1 MAARTANTRGVG
13 LSWGGTLT
21 RGSTSQ
27 ERGVMKTNGGI
38 LHSYIEVQAESRV
51 VVDGHAVARGRR
63 AHGVH
68 GSNPDLLLHTWDLY
82 AAARGATRPRRPL
95 PSRLLLVVDRI
106 AGLQPQLAAAVSSR
120 ARRAQLPSPRPIGVV
135 QLLVRLPQPLMRRR
149 ELDLQPSQLLAQ
161 HEDPVGCVPRRRW
174 PPCQDADIA
183 RARSQRGSG
192 GCGFGWFERGLRGAR
207 ASRCAALALRVST
220 SAITSSVS
228 WSSSHALHEP
238 CRSILSSLY
247 TEP

>member
-1 MAARTANTRGVG
+1 MD
-13 LSWGGTLT
+13 TL
-21 RGSTSQ
+21 
-27 ERGVMKTNGGI
+27 
-38 LHSYIEVQAESRV
+38 
-51 VVDGHAVARGRR
+51 
-63 AHGVH
+63 
-68 GSNPDLLLHTWDLY
+68 W
-82 AAARGATRPRRPL
+82 RGADGRTECMDLILICYYTHGISMLRQEERRPL
-95 PSRLLLVVDRI
+95 PSRLLLVVDRV

-174 PPCQDADIA
+174 PPCQHA
-183 RARSQRGSG
+183 RRRRSFCGF
-192 GCGFGWFERGLRGAR
+192 CGFGWFESWICGGAR

-238 CRSILSSLY
+238 CRSILGDKSLAL
-247 TEP
+247 P

>member
-1 MAARTANTRGVG
+1 M
-13 LSWGGTLT
+13 
-21 RGSTSQ
+21 
-27 ERGVMKTNGGI
+27 TNGRMI
-38 LHSYIEVQAESRV
+38 FQLEVQAEARV
-51 VVDGHAVARGRR
+51 VVDGQ
-63 AHGVH
+63 
-68 GSNPDLLLHTWDLY
+68 W
-82 AAARGATRPRRPL
+82 RGADGRTECVDLILICYYCTHGISMLRQEERRPL
-95 PSRLLLVVDRI
+95 PSRLLLVVDRV

-174 PPCQDADIA
+174 PPCQHADGA
-183 RARSQRGSG
+183 HARSRRGSG
-192 GCGFGWFERGLRGAR
+192 GCGFGWFERDLRGAR